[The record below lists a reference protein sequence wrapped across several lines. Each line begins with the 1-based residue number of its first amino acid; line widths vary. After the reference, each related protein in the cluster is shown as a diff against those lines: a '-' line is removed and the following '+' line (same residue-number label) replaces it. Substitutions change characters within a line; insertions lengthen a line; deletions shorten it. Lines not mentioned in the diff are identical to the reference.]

1 LASGFDEFDQTVS
14 QTDRLVEARFF
25 SQSQKRRV
33 IVDHKERPSAVP
45 FSRAGVLKGQTMAS
59 GNIPVFQSGDG
70 GLTRYLEEIRRF
82 PMLEPQ
88 EEYML
93 AKRYAEHGDRE
104 AAHKLVTSH
113 LRLVAKIAMGYRGYG
128 LPIGEVISEGNVGLM
143 QAVKRFD
150 PERGFRL
157 ATYAMW
163 WIKAAIQEYILRSW
177 SLVKMGTTANQK
189 RLFFNL
195 RKAKSQIS
203 ALDEGDLRPDQVKL
217 IANRLNVSEAEVV
230 SMNRR
235 LSGDASL
242 NAPIRAA
249 EGDAGEWMD
258 WLADESESQETVL
271 AERDELDQRRE
282 MLKSALGVLDKRE
295 RRIFEARRLAEE
307 PLTLE
312 ALSDEF
318 DVSRERVRQLEV
330 RAFEK
335 VQKAVQKA
343 ARERDRG
350 NALLAPA

>member
-1 LASGFDEFDQTVS
+1 
-14 QTDRLVEARFF
+14 
-25 SQSQKRRV
+25 
-33 IVDHKERPSAVP
+33 
-45 FSRAGVLKGQTMAS
+45 MAK

-93 AKRYAEHGDRE
+93 AKRYTEHGDRE

-113 LRLVAKIAMGYRGYG
+113 LRLVAKLAMGYRGYG

-143 QAVKRFD
+143 QAVKRFEPD
-150 PERGFRL
+150 KGFRL

-195 RKAKSQIS
+195 RKVKSQIQ
-203 ALDEGDLRPDQVKL
+203 ALEEGDLRADQVKE
-217 IANRLNVSEAEVV
+217 IATKLNVSEEEVV

-242 NAPIRAA
+242 NAPIRAT
-249 EGDAGEWMD
+249 EGDSGEWQD
-258 WLADESESQETVL
+258 WLADDAETQESVL
-271 AERDELDQRRE
+271 AEQDELDQRRL
-282 MLKSALGVLDKRE
+282 MLREALDVLDTRE
-295 RRIFEARRLAEE
+295 RRIFEARRLSED

-312 ALSDEF
+312 QLSEEF
-318 DVSRERVRQLEV
+318 SVSRERVRQLEV

-335 VQKAVQKA
+335 VQKAMQKA
-343 ARERDRG
+343 TRDRDRG
-350 NALLAPA
+350 RTPLIASTPA